1 LPAGQLKCIAKMR
14 KIKKEEGAAWAAPFS
29 YTIDVDKNFHIDIM
43 RIRIILFLF
52 LYDSFGGGLMTK
64 NAEQILEIVNNSQ
77 EHLSAEQIYL
87 RLKETNRG
95 AAMATVYN
103 NLSYLY
109 KEGFIRKISVEGYPD
124 RYDTMKRHEH
134 LVCRRC
140 GKLSDIQLDDLTEV
154 LQKQVSVEMF
164 SYDLKIGYLCEECMK
179 EDCMKIESFKY
190 K

>member
-1 LPAGQLKCIAKMR
+1 MR
-14 KIKKEEGAAWAAPFS
+14 KIKNEEGAAWAAPFS
-29 YTIDVDKNFHIDIM
+29 HTIDVDKNFHTDII

-52 LYDSFGGGLMTK
+52 LYDSFGGGLMTR

-77 EHLSAEQIYL
+77 EHLSAEQIFL

-109 KEGFIRKISVEGYPD
+109 REGFIRKISVEGYPD
-124 RYDTMKRHEH
+124 RYDTMRRHEH

-140 GKLSDIQLDDLTEV
+140 GKLSDIQLDDLTEA
-154 LQKQVSVEMF
+154 LQKQVGVEML